1 MVRPA
6 LKRTARTSFS
16 HGRVA
21 LVLGLLASGVCVSS
35 IRAQDASYQ
44 NHLVGERALGLAGA
58 FVGVADDPS
67 AIFHNPG
74 GIATLDT
81 SALAGS
87 LWAVVRGARHLDNGY
102 RTALGDASLDFSS
115 ALSLPLFLSGV
126 VKFGNKTED
135 GLRPHALGA
144 ALFSPHQKQYRFV
157 DQLDDSGGVDRLEV
171 RHGDSSRW
179 LGLSYGY
186 RPRYGLSLGL
196 SAFLAGRSLSHDEV
210 EIRAREQIPA
220 ESTVGST
227 VTRAGTLEV
236 DTQHLALR
244 VGTLLHVT
252 HELHAGIMLQ
262 IPGIELSGSA
272 DAEYLDTS
280 VGPNPTSIAIQRN
293 SGMEGNLPL
302 PWELRMGITILR
314 PPDALL
320 TLDLSLFGPVGSGSD
335 PVELVSEDARLGL
348 FMAPRTHTRPSL
360 RCALGFETVLAG
372 IVPLR
377 GGAFF
382 QRSAA
387 PELPETSDV
396 YMVDHIGYVGA
407 AFSVGLRTS
416 GYDFAVGASAEIGW
430 GDGLALVRA
439 ADPAAAPSYALSS
452 LEESRFMIFI
462 GGARSAVRTLVR
474 TLLED

>member
-1 MVRPA
+1 MVGPA
-6 LKRTARTSFS
+6 LKRTAPASFTR
-16 HGRVA
+16 GRVA
-21 LVLGLLASGVCVSS
+21 LVLGLLASTVGGPSA
-35 IRAQDASYQ
+35 RAQGASYQ

-74 GIATLDT
+74 GIASIDT

-87 LWAVVRGARHLDNGY
+87 LWAVVRGARNLENGY

-126 VKFGNKTED
+126 VKFGNKSADE
-135 GLRPHALGA
+135 LRPHALGA
-144 ALFSPHQKQYRFV
+144 ALFSPQQKDYRFV
-157 DQLDDSGGVDRLEV
+157 DQLEDAGGVDRLEV

-210 EIRAREQIPA
+210 EIRAREQLPA

-227 VTRAGTLEV
+227 VTRAGTLQV
-236 DTQHLALR
+236 DTQHLMLR

-262 IPGIELSGSA
+262 VPGIELSGSA

-280 VGPNPTSIAIQRN
+280 VGPEPTQISIQRN
-293 SGMEGNLPL
+293 TGMEGNLPV

-335 PVELVSEDARLGL
+335 PVDLVSEDARLGL
-348 FMAPRTHTRPSL
+348 FVAPRTHTRPSL
-360 RCALGFETVLAG
+360 RCALGFETVLGG

-407 AFSVGLRTS
+407 AFSVGLRTG
-416 GYDFAVGASAEIGW
+416 GYDFAIGATAEIGW
-430 GDGLALVRA
+430 GDGLALVRG
-439 ADPAAAPSYALSS
+439 ADPAAPPSYALSS